1 MTSDLRYGSSAPDR
15 LSGEVVAGDYFRIL
29 GVEPLLGR
37 ALTPA
42 DDDASAALAAVIG
55 ERLWE
60 HAYGRSADVIGR
72 SRLWV

>member
-42 DDDASAALAAVIG
+42 DDDARALAAVIG